1 MSRIQINDLEYDQNE
16 LRDLSPQE
24 LLIQGGGW
32 GSFLRRYIRPI
43 IAAIVVAFGSGGS
56 ISVPIGYEIPTTS
69 NDYGG
74 GA

>member
-1 MSRIQINDLEYDQNE
+1 MSRIQINDLKYDESE

-24 LLIQGGGW
+24 LLIQGGGF
-32 GSFLRRYIRPI
+32 GSFLRKAFRF
-43 IAAIVVAFGSGGS
+43 VVAAVVLGFGSNGS
-56 ISVPIGYEIPTTS
+56 MSFELPTIS